1 MEGFNWPL
9 LFGLLT
15 ILAIGLVGV
24 IAKYRD
30 ERKHRSR

>member
-1 MEGFNWPL
+1 MDEFNWPL

-15 ILAIGLVGV
+15 ILAIGIIGV

-30 ERKHRSR
+30 EHKK